1 MSITVSIKVKKEV
14 AELADEMV
22 RLGIA
27 RSRSQAINIMIEKG
41 IAKAIEEVRIWKEI
55 QEKVKKLRQEKY
67 RIERGDLWKLLEEGR
82 SR

>member
-1 MSITVSIKVKKEV
+1 VSITVSIKVKKEV